1 MRESHHSPRVFHAF
15 TGHGG
20 PMPSFD
26 QDGHGSGLELYFS
39 EANMGEVSKHYSI
52 IHYIPCITYITYIT
66 YIYVYNYII
75 YIQNMHTLIRAYLL
89 TYIVT
94 YSHTCI
100 PAYLHTCI
108 LTYLD
113 AYV

>member
-39 EANMGEVSKHYSI
+39 EANIGEVNKHYSI
-52 IHYIPCITYITYIT
+52 IHYIPCITYMTYIIYTT
-66 YIYVYNYII
+66 YIYVYNNII
-75 YIQNMHTLIRAYLL
+75 YI
-89 TYIVT
+89 
-94 YSHTCI
+94 
-100 PAYLHTCI
+100 
-108 LTYLD
+108 
-113 AYV
+113 